1 MDLFFHV
8 IIYIPFLIHEKFD
21 NTKLVIRSRKS
32 KKNRQYSDQK
42 KKDKQGS
49 TKHYTDN

>member
-8 IIYIPFLIHEKFD
+8 IIYIPFLIHEKFE

-32 KKNRQYSDQK
+32 KKNSDQK
-42 KKDKQGS
+42 KKDKQ
-49 TKHYTDN
+49 